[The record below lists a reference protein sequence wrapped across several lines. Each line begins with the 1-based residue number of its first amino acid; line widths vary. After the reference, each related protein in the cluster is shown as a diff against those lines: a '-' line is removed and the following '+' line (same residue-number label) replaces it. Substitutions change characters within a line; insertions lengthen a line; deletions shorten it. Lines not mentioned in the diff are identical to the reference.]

1 MQRELA
7 EADPNYGQ
15 PKKGPFDADAREA
28 QQELLRQVIKEYE
41 YIVDYIRCHSSGSD
55 HDKTLSGA
63 SIPEADGAEV
73 TAHLPPGRWDHGRP
87 SDLSTHKGP
96 EPVPAGHGARGS
108 FQIIKPDPI
117 FCMSRRM

>member
-7 EADPNYGQ
+7 EADPKFGQ
-15 PKKGPFDADAREA
+15 PKDGSFDPDAREA
-28 QQELLRQVIKEYE
+28 QRELLRQVIKGHKYTMN
-41 YIVDYIRCHSSGSD
+41 YINCHSSGYYQ
-55 HDKTLSGA
+55 DKTLGRA
-63 SIPEADGAEV
+63 SVPEADGAEV

-108 FQIIKPDPI
+108 FQNYKT
-117 FCMSRRM
+117 

>member
-7 EADPNYGQ
+7 EADPKFGQ
-15 PKKGPFDADAREA
+15 PKDGSFDPDAREA
-28 QQELLRQVIKEYE
+28 QRELLRQVIKDINTMN
-41 YIVDYIRCHSSGSD
+41 YINGHSSGYYQ
-55 HDKTLSGA
+55 DKILGRA
-63 SIPEADGAEV
+63 SVPEADGAEV

-108 FQIIKPDPI
+108 FQNYKT
-117 FCMSRRM
+117 